1 MVKRSIIAALKKWN
15 ASMCMLDEIRARCA
29 CRGAIR
35 SPEVAKQRAATRS
48 QEAARDEIYAVAR
61 AHKAEKLC
69 VFGFVHIKR
78 RGYEWA

>member
-1 MVKRSIIAALKKWN
+1 
-15 ASMCMLDEIRARCA
+15 MCMLDEIHARCA

-61 AHKAEKLC
+61 EHKAEKLW
-69 VFGFVHIKR
+69 VFGSCARKELLDTSR
-78 RGYEWA
+78 REDYA